1 MGCQHRPG
9 GLILTGTPDLL
20 AGSGDLMQIVRGAI
34 AQLRIQ
40 IIWKPGKA
48 VEHVRTR
55 IRYGH
60 LPSDATLADYE
71 TIIAAIVQDAR
82 AHVYAYHWRQDIY
95 PTVAGGFQGRTWLV
109 MFGPGGVMETAFPP
123 EDADQY
129 LSDRR
134 FQYLGVLGDLLHE

>member
-1 MGCQHRPG
+1 M
-9 GLILTGTPDLL
+9 TNTPKLL
-20 AGSGDLMQIVRGAI
+20 AGPRDLLRVVRDAIVQLQTQIT
-34 AQLRIQ
+34 
-40 IIWKPGKA
+40 WKPGKA

-60 LPSDATLADYE
+60 LPSNATLADYE
-71 TIIAAIVQDAR
+71 TIIGAIVQDVGAQ
-82 AHVYAYHWRQDIY
+82 VYVYHWRQNIY
-95 PTVAGGFQGRTWLV
+95 PTVAGAFQGQTWLV

-134 FQYLGVLGDLLHE
+134 FQYLGVLGELLHE